1 MYAVHYVALVCLQI
15 TLQCEWHYT
24 RHMCALVCLQTTLLW
39 DIIHVLGRWKIST
52 MCLLLSDLSHVNV
65 WRVLIPS
72 RVKVA
77 SSVNS
82 VNGSTWRL
90 VCNQWK
96 NSRCMALSTGCSFCT
111 RCGWCGSRASSCNVR
126 HTYVRETPSSRDSN
140 CVPISSFWV
149 GNRKIT
155 RSRVGRVWSLSNH
168 RYVVFG
174 QESLSHDWNN
184 GTNQHV
190 DPKAPHTDREMTVE
204 SGRI

>member
-1 MYAVHYVALVCLQI
+1 MTLHTSYVCIGVPSNYTAVRHYTCLVSVEDIHYVFIAF
-15 TLQCEWHYT
+15 
-24 RHMCALVCLQTTLLW
+24 RP
-39 DIIHVLGRWKIST
+39 
-52 MCLLLSDLSHVNV
+52 LSHVNV
-65 WRVLIPS
+65 WRVLLIPS

>member
-149 GNRKIT
+149 GNRQKLQ
-155 RSRVGRVWSLSNH
+155 G
-168 RYVVFG
+168 VVSVEYG
-174 QESLSHDWNN
+174 ASQTTGTLCLGNKVCHTIVWNN
-184 GTNQHV
+184 GNNLACIVFLNLVPTSQ
-190 DPKAPHTDREMTVE
+190 KCF
-204 SGRI
+204 